1 VIRKRLVYIV
11 SADPQV
17 SPFDINMAY
26 DAGFDAVLP
35 YAGVPADAVR
45 GLTQDIM
52 FSRGPKGARSSALF
66 VTTSDPGTAEAML
79 RAAAAALFDPFRIGL
94 MIDPKGGYTTAAAL
108 IAKTAVILR
117 ARGRD
122 GLKGSRV
129 LILGGTGGVGR
140 AAAALAAADGAR
152 VVLAS
157 RTPERASAA
166 TRQIRELFGA
176 EVAPETAPDEPARAA
191 LARQSDVVLATGSA
205 GVALLAAATV
215 KALGGPVVLAD
226 VNAVPPA
233 GIEGVQPG
241 DDGAETR
248 PGVVTLGA
256 LAVGGVKMKVEAAL
270 LADLLDSDPAPV
282 LGLHE
287 ARRRADAILAGR

>member
-1 VIRKRLVYIV
+1 L
-11 SADPQV
+11 
-17 SPFDINMAY
+17 
-26 DAGFDAVLP
+26 
-35 YAGVPADAVR
+35 
-45 GLTQDIM
+45 
-52 FSRGPKGARSSALF
+52 
-66 VTTSDPGTAEAML
+66 
-79 RAAAAALFDPFRIGL
+79 
-94 MIDPKGGYTTAAAL
+94 
-108 IAKTAVILR
+108 
-117 ARGRD
+117 
-122 GLKGSRV
+122 
-129 LILGGTGGVGR
+129 
-140 AAAALAAADGAR
+140 
-152 VVLAS
+152 
-157 RTPERASAA
+157 AA

-215 KALGGPVVLAD
+215 KALAGPVVLAD

-256 LAVGGVKMKVEAAL
+256 LAVGGVKLKVEAAL